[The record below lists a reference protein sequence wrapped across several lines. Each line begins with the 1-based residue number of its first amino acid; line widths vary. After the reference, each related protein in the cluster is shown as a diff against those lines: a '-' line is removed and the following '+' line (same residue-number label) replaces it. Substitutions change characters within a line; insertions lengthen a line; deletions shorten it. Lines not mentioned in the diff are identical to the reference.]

1 MGRDVEGQAY
11 DGHFYSAL
19 VQELGFRDETC
30 DILLGSLRRGFEVNF
45 LNVARSVYCV

>member
-11 DGHFYSAL
+11 DGYFYSAL
-19 VQELGFRDETC
+19 VQELCFCDETS
-30 DILLGSLRRGFEVNF
+30 DVLLGCLGRGSEVNF